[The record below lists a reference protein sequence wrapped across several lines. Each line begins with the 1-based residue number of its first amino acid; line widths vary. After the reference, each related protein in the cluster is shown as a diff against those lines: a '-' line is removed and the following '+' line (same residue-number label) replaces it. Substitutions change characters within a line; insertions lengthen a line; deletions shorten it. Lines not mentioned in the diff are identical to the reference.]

1 MKLKS
6 VAILL
11 LVFVSIVSNANS
23 LNSLRDEILQ
33 SIKKYDAKIGVAVM
47 INDTDTLTV
56 NNHEKYPMMSVF
68 KFHQALAVCNYMQKN
83 GIALDSVLNISK
95 DELKENTYSPLR
107 DRYPEGKFGISIS
120 ELMKF
125 TLQMS
130 DNNACDILFNR
141 ILSVKD
147 TDRYIRSLGID
158 NFSIEMDENDMHENL
173 DNCYRN
179 WTTPMAAVRLINLF
193 LEGDAVSGEYYDF
206 IKRTM
211 TECTTG
217 TGRLPYPLKHTA
229 AVIGH
234 KTGTG
239 DKNSDGRYI
248 GINDIGFIDLPNGD
262 RYQIAVFVKDSAEN
276 YETTEKIIAEI
287 SSIVYKNISNQ

>member
-1 MKLKS
+1 MKTKS
-6 VAILL
+6 VAFLL
-11 LVFVSIVSNANS
+11 LSFISIIVKADPFS
-23 LNSLRDEILQ
+23 SLRNEIIH
-33 SIKKYDAKIGVAVM
+33 SICKYDAKVGVAVM
-47 INDTDTLTV
+47 VNNTDTLTV
-56 NNHEKYPMMSVF
+56 NNSDKYPMMSVF
-68 KFHQALAVCNYMQKN
+68 KFHQALAVCHLLQMK
-83 GIALDSVLNISK
+83 GMLLDSVINISK
-95 DELKENTYSPLR
+95 EELRENTYSPLR
-107 DRYPEGKFGISIS
+107 DRFPEGNIRISLS
-120 ELMKF
+120 ELMEY
-125 TLQMS
+125 TLQLS

-141 ILSVKD
+141 ILGTKE

-173 DNCYRN
+173 DNCYSN

-193 LEGDAVSGEYYDF
+193 LEGGAVSGEYYDF

-217 TGRLPYPLKHTA
+217 TGRLPYPLKNTA

-262 RYQIAVFVKDSAEN
+262 RYLIAVFVKDSAEN

>member
-1 MKLKS
+1 MKTKS
-6 VAILL
+6 VAFLL
-11 LVFVSIVSNANS
+11 LSFISIIVKAGPFS
-23 LNSLRDEILQ
+23 SLRNEIIH
-33 SIKKYDAKIGVAVM
+33 SIDKYDAKVGVAVM

-56 NNHEKYPMMSVF
+56 NNSDKYPMMSVF
-68 KFHQALAVCNYMQKN
+68 KFHQALAVCDYMQKN

-95 DELKENTYSPLR
+95 DELRENTYSPLR
-107 DRYPEGKFGISIS
+107 DRYPEGNFGISIS
-120 ELMKF
+120 ELMKY

-147 TDRYIRSLGID
+147 TDKYIRSLGID
-158 NFSIEMDENDMHENL
+158 DFSIEMDENDMHENL
-173 DNCYRN
+173 DNCYSN
-179 WTTPMAAVRLINLF
+179 WTTPMAAVNLMNLF
-193 LEGDAVSGEYYDF
+193 LDGDAVSGEYYDF
-206 IKRTM
+206 IYRTM

-217 TGRLPYPLKHTA
+217 TGRLPYPLKNTA

-262 RYQIAVFVKDSAEN
+262 RYLIAVFVKDSAEN

-287 SSIVYKNISNQ
+287 SSIVYKEISNQ

>member
-1 MKLKS
+1 MKVKS
-6 VAILL
+6 VTILF
-11 LVFVSIVSNANS
+11 LVFVSIVANANS

-33 SIKKYDAKIGVAVM
+33 CIKKYDAKVGVAV
-47 INDTDTLTV
+47 IVNDTDTLTV
-56 NNHEKYPMMSVF
+56 NNCDKYPMMSVF
-68 KFHQALAVCNYMQKN
+68 KFHQALAVCHHLQKK
-83 GIALDSVLNISK
+83 GMPLDSVINISK
-95 DELKENTYSPLR
+95 KELRENTYSPLR
-107 DRYPEGKFGISIS
+107 DRFPEGNIRISLS
-120 ELMKF
+120 ELMEY
-125 TLQMS
+125 TLQLS

-141 ILSVKD
+141 ILSIKD

-158 NFSIEMDENDMHENL
+158 DFSIEIDENDMHENL
-173 DNCYRN
+173 ANCYRN

-193 LEGDAVSGEYYDF
+193 LDGDAVSGEYYDF

-217 TGRLPYPLKHTA
+217 ICRLPYPLKNTG

-248 GINDIGFIDLPNGD
+248 GINDIGFIDLPDGD
-262 RYQIAVFVKDSAEN
+262 RYLIAVFVKDSAEG
-276 YETTEKIIAEI
+276 YETTERIIAEI

>member
-6 VAILL
+6 LILL
-11 LVFVSIVSNANS
+11 LFAFISIITKADS
-23 LNSLRDEILQ
+23 LDSLRNEILCTVC
-33 SIKKYDAKIGVAVM
+33 KYDATVGVAVM
-47 INDTDTLTV
+47 TDSGDTLTV
-56 NNHEKYPMMSVF
+56 NNDVDYPMMSVF
-68 KFHQALAVCNYMQKN
+68 KFHQALAVCHFLQTR
-83 GIALDSVLNISK
+83 GIQLDSVIQVSE
-95 DELKENTYSPLR
+95 DELRENTYSPLR
-107 DRYPEGKFGISIS
+107 DRFPEGNISIS
-120 ELMKF
+120 MSELMIY
-125 TLQMS
+125 TLQQS

-147 TDRYIRSLGID
+147 TEEYIRSLGLD
-158 NFSIEMDENDMHENL
+158 GFSIEMDENDMHQNL

-179 WTTPMAAVRLINLF
+179 WTKPSGAVRLINLF
-193 LEGDAVSGEYYDF
+193 LEGKAVSGKYYDF

-217 TGRLPYPLKHTA
+217 TARLPYPLRNTA

-239 DKNSDGRYI
+239 DKNSQGRYI
-248 GINDIGFIDLPNGD
+248 GINDIGFIDLPNGS
-262 RYQIAVFVKDSAEN
+262 RYLIAVFVKDSAED

-287 SSIVYKNISNQ
+287 SSLVYNYINNQ

>member
-11 LVFVSIVSNANS
+11 LVFASVVSNANS

-33 SIKKYDAKIGVAVM
+33 SIIKYDAKIGVAVM

-56 NNHEKYPMMSVF
+56 NNCDKYPLMSVF
-68 KFHQALAVCNYMQKN
+68 KFHQALAVCDYMQKN

-95 DELKENTYSPLR
+95 DELRENTYSPLR
-107 DRYPEGKFGISIS
+107 DRYPEGNFGISIS
-120 ELMKF
+120 ELMKY

-147 TDRYIRSLGID
+147 TDKYIRSLGID
-158 NFSIEMDENDMHENL
+158 DFSIEMDENDMHENL
-173 DNCYRN
+173 DNCYSN
-179 WTTPMAAVRLINLF
+179 WTTPMAAVNLMNLF
-193 LEGDAVSGEYYDF
+193 LDGDAVSGEYYDF
-206 IKRTM
+206 IYRTM

-217 TGRLPYPLKHTA
+217 TARLPYPLKNTGA
-229 AVIGH
+229 IIGH

-262 RYQIAVFVKDSAEN
+262 RYLIAVLVKDSAED
-276 YETTEKIIAEI
+276 YETTERIIAEI
-287 SSIVYKNISNQ
+287 SSMVYKNISNQ

>member
-1 MKLKS
+1 MKTKS
-6 VAILL
+6 VAFLL
-11 LVFVSIVSNANS
+11 LSFISIIVKADPFS
-23 LNSLRDEILQ
+23 SLRNEIIH
-33 SIKKYDAKIGVAVM
+33 SIGKYDAKVGVGVM
-47 INDTDTLTV
+47 VNNTDTLTV
-56 NNHEKYPMMSVF
+56 NNSDKYPMMSVF
-68 KFHQALAVCNYMQKN
+68 KFHQALAVCHHLQTK
-83 GIALDSVLNISK
+83 GISLDSVINISK
-95 DELKENTYSPLR
+95 EELRENTYSPLR
-107 DRYPEGKFGISIS
+107 DRFPEGNIRISLS
-120 ELMKF
+120 ELMEY
-125 TLQMS
+125 TLQLS

-141 ILSVKD
+141 ILSTKE

-158 NFSIEMDENDMHENL
+158 DFSIEMDENDMHENL
-173 DNCYRN
+173 DNCYSN

-193 LEGDAVSGEYYDF
+193 LEGGAVSGEYYDF

-217 TGRLPYPLKHTA
+217 TGRLPYPLKNTA

-262 RYQIAVFVKDSAEN
+262 RYLIAVFVKDSAEN

>member
-1 MKLKS
+1 MKTKS
-6 VAILL
+6 VAFLL
-11 LVFVSIVSNANS
+11 LSFISIIVKAGPFS
-23 LNSLRDEILQ
+23 SLRNEIIH
-33 SIKKYDAKIGVAVM
+33 SIDKYDAKVGVAVM

-56 NNHEKYPMMSVF
+56 NNSDKYPMMSVF
-68 KFHQALAVCNYMQKN
+68 KFHQALAVCHLLQMK
-83 GIALDSVLNISK
+83 GIPLDSVINISRK
-95 DELKENTYSPLR
+95 ELRENTYSPLR
-107 DRYPEGKFGISIS
+107 DRFPEGNIRISLS
-120 ELMKF
+120 ELMEY
-125 TLQMS
+125 TLQLS

-141 ILSVKD
+141 ILSTNE

-173 DNCYRN
+173 DNCYSN

-193 LEGDAVSGEYYDF
+193 LERGAVSGEYYDF

-217 TGRLPYPLKHTA
+217 TGRLPYPLKNTA

-239 DKNSDGRYI
+239 DRNSDGRYI
-248 GINDIGFIDLPNGD
+248 GINDIGFINLPDGNS
-262 RYQIAVFVKDSAEN
+262 YLIAVFVKDSAED
-276 YETTEKIIAEI
+276 YETTERIIAEI
-287 SSIVYKNISNQ
+287 SSMVYKNISNQ

>member
-1 MKLKS
+1 
-6 VAILL
+6 
-11 LVFVSIVSNANS
+11 
-23 LNSLRDEILQ
+23 
-33 SIKKYDAKIGVAVM
+33 
-47 INDTDTLTV
+47 
-56 NNHEKYPMMSVF
+56 MMSVF

-95 DELKENTYSPLR
+95 DELRENTYSPLR
-107 DRYPEGKFGISIS
+107 DRYPEGNFGISIS
-120 ELMKF
+120 ELMKY

-141 ILSVKD
+141 ILSVKN

-217 TGRLPYPLKHTA
+217 TGRLPYPLKNTA

>member
-1 MKLKS
+1 MKTKS
-6 VAILL
+6 VAFLL
-11 LVFVSIVSNANS
+11 LSFISIIVKAGPFS
-23 LNSLRDEILQ
+23 SLRNEIIH
-33 SIKKYDAKIGVAVM
+33 SIDKYDAKVGVAVM

-56 NNHEKYPMMSVF
+56 NNSDKYPMMSVF
-68 KFHQALAVCNYMQKN
+68 KFHQALAVCHLLQMK
-83 GIALDSVLNISK
+83 GIPLDSVINISRK
-95 DELKENTYSPLR
+95 ELRENTYSPLR
-107 DRYPEGKFGISIS
+107 DRFPEGNIRISLS
-120 ELMKF
+120 ELMEY
-125 TLQMS
+125 TLQLS

-141 ILSVKD
+141 ILSTNE

-158 NFSIEMDENDMHENL
+158 DFSIEMDENDMHENL
-173 DNCYRN
+173 DNCYSN

-193 LEGDAVSGEYYDF
+193 LEGGAVSGEYYDF

-217 TGRLPYPLKHTA
+217 TGRLPYPLKNTA

-262 RYQIAVFVKDSAEN
+262 RYLIAVFVKDSAEN

>member
-1 MKLKS
+1 MKTKS
-6 VAILL
+6 VAFLL
-11 LVFVSIVSNANS
+11 LSFISIIVKANP
-23 LNSLRDEILQ
+23 LDSLRNEIIH
-33 SIKKYDAKIGVAVM
+33 SIDKYDAKVGVAVM

-56 NNHEKYPMMSVF
+56 NNSDKYPMMSVF
-68 KFHQALAVCNYMQKN
+68 KFHQALAVCHLLQMK
-83 GIALDSVLNISK
+83 GIPLDSVINISK
-95 DELKENTYSPLR
+95 KELRENTYSPLR
-107 DRYPEGKFGISIS
+107 DRFPEGNIRINLS
-120 ELMKF
+120 ELMEY
-125 TLQMS
+125 TLQLS

-141 ILSVKD
+141 ILSIKD

-158 NFSIEMDENDMHENL
+158 DFSIEMDENDMHENPA
-173 DNCYRN
+173 NCYSN

-193 LEGDAVSGEYYDF
+193 LDGGAVSGEYYDF

-217 TGRLPYPLKHTA
+217 IGRLPYPLKNTD

-248 GINDIGFIDLPNGD
+248 GINDIGFIDLPNGV
-262 RYQIAVFVKDSAEN
+262 RYLIAVFVKDSAED
-276 YETTEKIIAEI
+276 YETTERIIAEI
-287 SSIVYKNISNQ
+287 SSIVYKNVSNQ

>member
-1 MKLKS
+1 MKTKS
-6 VAILL
+6 VAFLL
-11 LVFVSIVSNANS
+11 LSFISIIVKADPFS
-23 LNSLRDEILQ
+23 SLRNEIIH
-33 SIKKYDAKIGVAVM
+33 SISKYDAKVGVAVM
-47 INDTDTLTV
+47 VNDTDTLTV
-56 NNHEKYPMMSVF
+56 NNSDKYPMMSVF
-68 KFHQALAVCNYMQKN
+68 KFHQALAVCHFLQMK
-83 GIALDSVLNISK
+83 GIPLDSVINISK
-95 DELKENTYSPLR
+95 EELRENTYSPLR
-107 DRYPEGKFGISIS
+107 DRFPEGNIRISLS
-120 ELMKF
+120 ELMEY
-125 TLQMS
+125 TLQLS

-141 ILSVKD
+141 ILSTKE

-158 NFSIEMDENDMHENL
+158 DFSIEMDENDMHENL
-173 DNCYRN
+173 DNCYSN

-193 LEGDAVSGEYYDF
+193 LEGGAVSCEYYDF

-217 TGRLPYPLKHTA
+217 IGRLPYPLKNTA

-262 RYQIAVFVKDSAEN
+262 RYLIAVFVKDSAEN

-287 SSIVYKNISNQ
+287 SSIVYKNISN

>member
-11 LVFVSIVSNANS
+11 LVFASVVSNANS

-56 NNHEKYPMMSVF
+56 NNCDKYPMMSVF
-68 KFHQALAVCNYMQKN
+68 KFHQALAVCDYMQKN

-95 DELKENTYSPLR
+95 DELRENTYSPLR
-107 DRYPEGKFGISIS
+107 DRYPEGNFGISIS
-120 ELMKF
+120 ELMKY

-147 TDRYIRSLGID
+147 TDKYIRSLGID
-158 NFSIEMDENDMHENL
+158 DFSIEMDENDMHQNL
-173 DNCYRN
+173 DDCYKN

-193 LEGDAVSGEYYDF
+193 LEGGAVSGEYYDF
-206 IKRTM
+206 IYRTM

-217 TGRLPYPLKHTA
+217 IGRLPYPLKNTA

-239 DKNSDGRYI
+239 DKNSDGLRW
-248 GINDIGFIDLPNGD
+248 
-262 RYQIAVFVKDSAEN
+262 AVYWHK
-276 YETTEKIIAEI
+276 
-287 SSIVYKNISNQ
+287 

>member
-1 MKLKS
+1 MKTKS
-6 VAILL
+6 VAFLL
-11 LVFVSIVSNANS
+11 LSFISIIVKADPFS
-23 LNSLRDEILQ
+23 SLRNEI
-33 SIKKYDAKIGVAVM
+33 IHNICKYDAKVGVAVM
-47 INDTDTLTV
+47 VNDTDTLTV
-56 NNHEKYPMMSVF
+56 NNSDKYPMMSVF
-68 KFHQALAVCNYMQKN
+68 KFHQALAVCHLLQMK
-83 GIALDSVLNISK
+83 GIPLDSVINISK
-95 DELKENTYSPLR
+95 EELRENTYSPLR
-107 DRYPEGKFGISIS
+107 DRFPEGNICISLS
-120 ELMKF
+120 ELMEY
-125 TLQMS
+125 TLQLS

-141 ILSVKD
+141 ILSTNE

-158 NFSIEMDENDMHENL
+158 NFSIEMDENDMHKNL
-173 DNCYRN
+173 DNCYSN

-193 LEGDAVSGEYYDF
+193 LEGGAVSGEYYDF

-217 TGRLPYPLKHTA
+217 IGRLPYPLKNTA

-262 RYQIAVFVKDSAEN
+262 RYLIAVFVKDSAEN

>member
-1 MKLKS
+1 
-6 VAILL
+6 
-11 LVFVSIVSNANS
+11 
-23 LNSLRDEILQ
+23 
-33 SIKKYDAKIGVAVM
+33 M

-56 NNHEKYPMMSVF
+56 NNSDKYPMMSVF
-68 KFHQALAVCNYMQKN
+68 KFHQALAVCHLLQMK
-83 GIALDSVLNISK
+83 GIPLDSVIDISK
-95 DELKENTYSPLR
+95 EELRENTYSPLR
-107 DRYPEGKFGISIS
+107 DRFPEGNIRISLS
-120 ELMKF
+120 ELMEY
-125 TLQMS
+125 TLQLS

-141 ILSVKD
+141 ILSTKE

-217 TGRLPYPLKHTA
+217 TGRLPYPLKNTA

-248 GINDIGFIDLPNGD
+248 GINDIAFIDLPNGD

>member
-11 LVFVSIVSNANS
+11 LVFASVVSNANS

-33 SIKKYDAKIGVAVM
+33 SIIKYDAKIGVAVM

-56 NNHEKYPMMSVF
+56 NNCDKYPMMSVF
-68 KFHQALAVCNYMQKN
+68 KFHQALAVCDYMQKN
-83 GIALDSVLNISK
+83 GIALDSVLHISK
-95 DELKENTYSPLR
+95 DGLKENTYSPLR
-107 DRYPEGKFGISIS
+107 DQYPEGNFGISIS
-120 ELMKF
+120 ELMKY
-125 TLQMS
+125 TLQLS

-141 ILSVKD
+141 ILSTKE

-158 NFSIEMDENDMHENL
+158 DFSIEMDENDMHENL
-173 DNCYRN
+173 DNCYSN

-193 LEGDAVSGEYYDF
+193 LEGGAVSGEYYDF

-217 TGRLPYPLKHTA
+217 IGRLPYPLKNTA

-262 RYQIAVFVKDSAEN
+262 RYLIAVLVKDSAED
-276 YETTEKIIAEI
+276 YETTERIIAEI
-287 SSIVYKNISNQ
+287 SSMVYKNISNQ

>member
-1 MKLKS
+1 MKTKS
-6 VAILL
+6 VAFLL
-11 LVFVSIVSNANS
+11 LSFISIIVKAGPFS
-23 LNSLRDEILQ
+23 SLRNEIIH
-33 SIKKYDAKIGVAVM
+33 SIDKYDAKVGVAVM

-56 NNHEKYPMMSVF
+56 NNSDKYPMMSVF
-68 KFHQALAVCNYMQKN
+68 KFHQALAVCHLLQMK
-83 GIALDSVLNISK
+83 GIPLDSVINISRK
-95 DELKENTYSPLR
+95 ELRENTYSPLR
-107 DRYPEGKFGISIS
+107 DRFPEGNIRISLS
-120 ELMKF
+120 ELMEY
-125 TLQMS
+125 TLQLS

-141 ILSVKD
+141 ILSIKE

-158 NFSIEMDENDMHENL
+158 DFSIEMDENDMHENL
-173 DNCYRN
+173 DNCYSN

-193 LEGDAVSGEYYDF
+193 LEGGAVSAEYYDF

-217 TGRLPYPLKHTA
+217 IGRLPYPLKNTA

-262 RYQIAVFVKDSAEN
+262 RYLIAVFVKDSAEN

>member
-1 MKLKS
+1 MKTKS
-6 VAILL
+6 VAFLL
-11 LVFVSIVSNANS
+11 LSFISIIVKADPFS
-23 LNSLRDEILQ
+23 SLRNEIIH
-33 SIKKYDAKIGVAVM
+33 SIDKYDAKVGVAVM

-56 NNHEKYPMMSVF
+56 NNSDKYPMMSVF
-68 KFHQALAVCNYMQKN
+68 KFHQALAVCHLLQMK
-83 GIALDSVLNISK
+83 GIPLDSVIDISK
-95 DELKENTYSPLR
+95 EELRENTYSPLR
-107 DRYPEGKFGISIS
+107 DRFPEGNIRISLS
-120 ELMKF
+120 ELMEY
-125 TLQMS
+125 TLQLS

-141 ILSVKD
+141 ILSTKE

-158 NFSIEMDENDMHENL
+158 DFSIEMDENDMHENL
-173 DNCYRN
+173 DNCYSN

-193 LEGDAVSGEYYDF
+193 LEGGAVSGEYYDF

-217 TGRLPYPLKHTA
+217 TGRLPYPLKNTA

-262 RYQIAVFVKDSAEN
+262 RYLIAVFVKDSAEN

>member
-1 MKLKS
+1 MKLKL

-11 LVFVSIVSNANS
+11 LGFVSIVSNANS

-47 INDTDTLTV
+47 INDTDTMTV

-68 KFHQALAVCNYMQKN
+68 KFHQSLAVCDYMQKN

-95 DELKENTYSPLR
+95 DELRENTYSPLR
-107 DRYPEGKFGISIS
+107 DRYPEGNFGISIS
-120 ELMKF
+120 ELMKY
-125 TLQMS
+125 TLQLS

-141 ILSVKD
+141 ILSTKE

-158 NFSIEMDENDMHENL
+158 DFSIEMDENDMHQNL
-173 DNCYRN
+173 DDCYKN

-193 LEGDAVSGEYYDF
+193 LEGGAVSGEYYDF
-206 IKRTM
+206 IYRTM

-217 TGRLPYPLKHTA
+217 TARLPYPLNNTGA
-229 AVIGH
+229 IIGH

-262 RYQIAVFVKDSAEN
+262 RYLIARERLCRGL
-276 YETTEKIIAEI
+276 
-287 SSIVYKNISNQ
+287 

>member
-1 MKLKS
+1 MKTKS
-6 VAILL
+6 VAFLL
-11 LVFVSIVSNANS
+11 LSFISIIVKAGPFS
-23 LNSLRDEILQ
+23 SLRNEIIH
-33 SIKKYDAKIGVAVM
+33 SIDKYDAKVGVAVM

-56 NNHEKYPMMSVF
+56 NNSDKYPMMSVF
-68 KFHQALAVCNYMQKN
+68 KFHQALAVCHLLQMK
-83 GIALDSVLNISK
+83 GIPLDSVINISRK
-95 DELKENTYSPLR
+95 ELRENTYSPLR
-107 DRYPEGKFGISIS
+107 DRFPEGNIRISLS
-120 ELMKF
+120 ELMEY
-125 TLQMS
+125 TLQLS

-141 ILSVKD
+141 ILSTKE

-173 DNCYRN
+173 DNCYSN

-193 LEGDAVSGEYYDF
+193 LEGGAVSGEYYDF

-217 TGRLPYPLKHTA
+217 TGRLPYPLKNTA

-239 DKNSDGRYI
+239 DRNSDGRYI
-248 GINDIGFIDLPNGD
+248 GINDIGFINLPDGNS
-262 RYQIAVFVKDSAEN
+262 YLIAVFVKDSAED

-287 SSIVYKNISNQ
+287 SSIVYKEISNQ

>member
-1 MKLKS
+1 MRLKLF
-6 VAILL
+6 ILL
-11 LVFVSIVSNANS
+11 LLAFLSIIAKAGS
-23 LNSLRDEILQ
+23 LDSLRNEIMRTV
-33 SIKKYDAKIGVAVM
+33 SKYDATVGVAVM
-47 INDTDTLTV
+47 TDRGDILTV
-56 NNHEKYPMMSVF
+56 NNDVDYPMMSVF
-68 KFHQALAVCNYMQKN
+68 KFHQALAVCDYMQKN
-83 GIALDSVLNISK
+83 GIALDSVLHISK

-107 DRYPEGKFGISIS
+107 DQYPEGNFGISIS
-120 ELMKF
+120 ELMKY
-125 TLQMS
+125 TLQLS

-141 ILSVKD
+141 ILSTKE

-173 DNCYRN
+173 DNCYSN

-193 LEGDAVSGEYYDF
+193 LEGGAVSGEYYDF
-206 IKRTM
+206 IYRTM

-217 TGRLPYPLKHTA
+217 TARLPYPLNNTGA
-229 AVIGH
+229 IIGH

-262 RYQIAVFVKDSAEN
+262 RYLIAVFVKDSAED
-276 YETTEKIIAEI
+276 YETTERIIAEI
-287 SSIVYKNISNQ
+287 SSMVYKNISNQ

>member
-11 LVFVSIVSNANS
+11 LVFASVVSNANS

-33 SIKKYDAKIGVAVM
+33 SIIKYDAKIGVAVM

-56 NNHEKYPMMSVF
+56 NNCDKYPMMSVF

-107 DRYPEGKFGISIS
+107 DRYPEGNFGISIS
-120 ELMKF
+120 ELMKY

-141 ILSVKD
+141 ILSVKN

-217 TGRLPYPLKHTA
+217 TGRLPYPLNNTGA
-229 AVIGH
+229 IIGH

-262 RYQIAVFVKDSAEN
+262 RYLIAVLVKDSAED
-276 YETTEKIIAEI
+276 YETTERIIAEI
-287 SSIVYKNISNQ
+287 SSMVYKNISNQ

>member
-1 MKLKS
+1 MKTKS
-6 VAILL
+6 VAFLL
-11 LVFVSIVSNANS
+11 LSFISIIVKADPFS
-23 LNSLRDEILQ
+23 SLRNEIIH
-33 SIKKYDAKIGVAVM
+33 SICKYDAKVGVAVM
-47 INDTDTLTV
+47 VNNTDTLTV
-56 NNHEKYPMMSVF
+56 NNSDKYPMMSVF
-68 KFHQALAVCNYMQKN
+68 KFHQALAVCDYMQKN
-83 GIALDSVLNISK
+83 GIALDPVLHISK

-107 DRYPEGKFGISIS
+107 DQYPEGNFGISIS
-120 ELMKF
+120 ELMKY
-125 TLQMS
+125 TLQLS

-141 ILSVKD
+141 ILSTKE

-158 NFSIEMDENDMHENL
+158 DFSIEMDENDMHENL
-173 DNCYRN
+173 DNCYSN

-193 LEGDAVSGEYYDF
+193 LEGGAVSGEYYDF

-217 TGRLPYPLKHTA
+217 IGRLPYPLKNTA

-262 RYQIAVFVKDSAEN
+262 RYLIAVFVKDSAED
-276 YETTEKIIAEI
+276 YETTERIIAEI
-287 SSIVYKNISNQ
+287 SSMVYKNISNQ

>member
-11 LVFVSIVSNANS
+11 LVFASVVSNANS

-33 SIKKYDAKIGVAVM
+33 SIIKYDAKIGVAVM
-47 INDTDTLTV
+47 INDTDTMTV

-68 KFHQALAVCNYMQKN
+68 KFHQALAVCDYMQKN

-95 DELKENTYSPLR
+95 DELRENTYSPLR
-107 DRYPEGKFGISIS
+107 DRYPEGNFGISIS
-120 ELMKF
+120 ELMKY

-147 TDRYIRSLGID
+147 TDKYIRSLGID
-158 NFSIEMDENDMHENL
+158 DFSIEMDENDMHENL
-173 DNCYRN
+173 DNCYSN
-179 WTTPMAAVRLINLF
+179 WTTPMAAVHLINLF
-193 LEGDAVSGEYYDF
+193 LEGAAVSGEYYDF
-206 IKRTM
+206 IYRTM

-217 TGRLPYPLKHTA
+217 TARLPYPLNNTGA
-229 AVIGH
+229 IIGH

-248 GINDIGFIDLPNGD
+248 GINDIGFIDLPNGS
-262 RYQIAVFVKDSAEN
+262 RYLIAVFVKDSAED
-276 YETTEKIIAEI
+276 YETTERVITEI
-287 SSIVYKNISNQ
+287 SSVVYNSINNQ

>member
-1 MKLKS
+1 MKTKS
-6 VAILL
+6 VAFLL
-11 LVFVSIVSNANS
+11 LSFISIIVKADPFS
-23 LNSLRDEILQ
+23 SLRNEIIH
-33 SIKKYDAKIGVAVM
+33 SIDKYDAKVGVAVM

-56 NNHEKYPMMSVF
+56 NNSDKYPMMSVF
-68 KFHQALAVCNYMQKN
+68 KFHQALAVCHLLQMK
-83 GIALDSVLNISK
+83 GIPLDSVIDISK
-95 DELKENTYSPLR
+95 EELRENTYSPLR
-107 DRYPEGKFGISIS
+107 DRFPEGNIRISLS
-120 ELMKF
+120 ELMEY
-125 TLQMS
+125 TLQLS

-141 ILSVKD
+141 ILSTKE

-217 TGRLPYPLKHTA
+217 TGRLPYPLKNTA

-248 GINDIGFIDLPNGD
+248 GINDIAFIDLPNGD

>member
-1 MKLKS
+1 MKTKS
-6 VAILL
+6 VAFLL
-11 LVFVSIVSNANS
+11 LSFISIIVKADPFS
-23 LNSLRDEILQ
+23 SLRNEIIH
-33 SIKKYDAKIGVAVM
+33 SICKYDAKVGVAVM
-47 INDTDTLTV
+47 VNKTDTLTV
-56 NNHEKYPMMSVF
+56 NNSDKYPMMSVF
-68 KFHQALAVCNYMQKN
+68 KFHQALAVCHHLQTK
-83 GIALDSVLNISK
+83 GISLDSVINISK
-95 DELKENTYSPLR
+95 EELRENTYSPLR
-107 DRYPEGKFGISIS
+107 DRFPEGNIRISLS
-120 ELMKF
+120 ELMEY
-125 TLQMS
+125 TLQLS

-141 ILSVKD
+141 ILSTKE

-158 NFSIEMDENDMHENL
+158 DFSIEMDENDMHENL
-173 DNCYRN
+173 DNCYSN

-193 LEGDAVSGEYYDF
+193 LEGGAVSGEYYDF

-217 TGRLPYPLKHTA
+217 IGRLPYPLKNTA

-262 RYQIAVFVKDSAEN
+262 RYLIAVFVKDSAEN

>member
-1 MKLKS
+1 MKTKS
-6 VAILL
+6 VAFLL
-11 LVFVSIVSNANS
+11 LSFISIIVKADPFS
-23 LNSLRDEILQ
+23 SLRNEIIH
-33 SIKKYDAKIGVAVM
+33 SIDKYDAKVGVAVM

-56 NNHEKYPMMSVF
+56 NNSDKYPMMSVF
-68 KFHQALAVCNYMQKN
+68 KFHQALAVCHLLQMK
-83 GIALDSVLNISK
+83 GIPLDSVIDISK
-95 DELKENTYSPLR
+95 EELRENTYSPLR
-107 DRYPEGKFGISIS
+107 DRFPEGNIRISLS
-120 ELMKF
+120 ELMEY
-125 TLQMS
+125 TLQLS

-141 ILSVKD
+141 ILSTKE

-217 TGRLPYPLKHTA
+217 TGRLPYPLKNTA

-262 RYQIAVFVKDSAEN
+262 RYLIAVFVKDSAEN

>member
-1 MKLKS
+1 MKTKS
-6 VAILL
+6 VAFLL
-11 LVFVSIVSNANS
+11 LSFISIIVKADPFS
-23 LNSLRDEILQ
+23 SLRNEIIH
-33 SIKKYDAKIGVAVM
+33 SIGKYDAKVGVGVM
-47 INDTDTLTV
+47 VNNTDTLTV
-56 NNHEKYPMMSVF
+56 NNSDKYPMMSVF
-68 KFHQALAVCNYMQKN
+68 KFHQALAVCHHLQTK
-83 GIALDSVLNISK
+83 GISLDSVINISK
-95 DELKENTYSPLR
+95 EELRENTYSPLR
-107 DRYPEGKFGISIS
+107 DRFPEGNIRISLS
-120 ELMKF
+120 ELMEY
-125 TLQMS
+125 TLQLS

-141 ILSVKD
+141 ILSTKE

-158 NFSIEMDENDMHENL
+158 DFSIEMDENDMHENL
-173 DNCYRN
+173 DNCYSN

-193 LEGDAVSGEYYDF
+193 LEGGAVSGEYYDF

-217 TGRLPYPLKHTA
+217 IGRLPYPLKNTA

-262 RYQIAVFVKDSAEN
+262 RYLIAVFVKDSAEN

>member
-1 MKLKS
+1 MKLKL

-11 LVFVSIVSNANS
+11 LGFVSIVSNANS

-47 INDTDTLTV
+47 INDTDTMTV

-68 KFHQALAVCNYMQKN
+68 KFHQSLAVCDYMQKN

-107 DRYPEGKFGISIS
+107 DRYPEGNFGISIS
-120 ELMKF
+120 ELMKY

-141 ILSVKD
+141 ILSVKN
-147 TDRYIRSLGID
+147 TDRYI
-158 NFSIEMDENDMHENL
+158 
-173 DNCYRN
+173 RN

-217 TGRLPYPLKHTA
+217 TGRLPYPLNNTGA
-229 AVIGH
+229 IIGH

-262 RYQIAVFVKDSAEN
+262 RYLIAVFVKDSTED
-276 YETTEKIIAEI
+276 YETTERIIAEI
-287 SSIVYKNISNQ
+287 SSMVYKNISNQ

>member
-6 VAILL
+6 VVLL
-11 LVFVSIVSNANS
+11 SLAFVSILANANS
-23 LNSLRDEILQ
+23 IDSLRNEIIHCV
-33 SIKKYDAKIGVAVM
+33 SKYDAKVGVAVM

-56 NNHEKYPMMSVF
+56 NNYDKYPMMSVF
-68 KFHQALAVCNYMQKN
+68 KFHQALAVCHFLQKK
-83 GIALDSVLNISK
+83 GMPLDSVINISK
-95 DELKENTYSPLR
+95 KELREDTYSPLR
-107 DRYPEGKFGISIS
+107 DRFPEGNIRISLS
-120 ELMKF
+120 ELMEY
-125 TLQMS
+125 TLQLS

-147 TDRYIRSLGID
+147 TDKYIRSLGID
-158 NFSIEMDENDMHENL
+158 DFSIEMDENDMHENL
-173 DNCYRN
+173 TNCYSN

-193 LEGDAVSGEYYDF
+193 LEGGAVSGEYYDF

-217 TGRLPYPLKHTA
+217 IGRLPYPLKNTG

-239 DKNSDGRYI
+239 DNNSDGRYI

-262 RYQIAVFVKDSAEN
+262 RYLIAVFVKDSAED
-276 YETTEKIIAEI
+276 YETTERIIAEI
-287 SSIVYKNISNQ
+287 SSIVYKNVSNQ

>member
-1 MKLKS
+1 MKTKS
-6 VAILL
+6 VAFLL
-11 LVFVSIVSNANS
+11 LSFISIIVKADPFS
-23 LNSLRDEILQ
+23 SLRNEIIH
-33 SIKKYDAKIGVAVM
+33 SICKYDAKVGVAVM
-47 INDTDTLTV
+47 VNNTDTLTV
-56 NNHEKYPMMSVF
+56 NNSDKYPMMSVF
-68 KFHQALAVCNYMQKN
+68 KFHQALAVCHHLQTKE
-83 GIALDSVLNISK
+83 ISLDSVINISK
-95 DELKENTYSPLR
+95 EELRENTYSPLR
-107 DRYPEGKFGISIS
+107 DRFPEGNIRISLS
-120 ELMKF
+120 ELMEY
-125 TLQMS
+125 TLQLS

-141 ILSVKD
+141 ILSTKE

-158 NFSIEMDENDMHENL
+158 DFSIEMDENDMHENL
-173 DNCYRN
+173 DNCYSN

-193 LEGDAVSGEYYDF
+193 LEGGAVSGEYYDF

-217 TGRLPYPLKHTA
+217 IGRLPYPLKNTA

-262 RYQIAVFVKDSAEN
+262 RYLIAVFVKDSAEN

>member
-1 MKLKS
+1 M
-6 VAILL
+6 V
-11 LVFVSIVSNANS
+11 NN
-23 LNSLRDEILQ
+23 
-33 SIKKYDAKIGVAVM
+33 
-47 INDTDTLTV
+47 TDTLTV
-56 NNHEKYPMMSVF
+56 NNSDKYPMMSVF
-68 KFHQALAVCNYMQKN
+68 KFHQALAVCHFLQMK
-83 GIALDSVLNISK
+83 GIPLDSVINISK
-95 DELKENTYSPLR
+95 EELRENTYSPLR
-107 DRYPEGKFGISIS
+107 DRFPEGNIRISLS
-120 ELMKF
+120 ELMEY
-125 TLQMS
+125 TLQLS

-141 ILSVKD
+141 ILSIKE

-158 NFSIEMDENDMHENL
+158 DFSIEMDENDMHENL
-173 DNCYRN
+173 DNCYSN

-193 LEGDAVSGEYYDF
+193 LEGGAVSAEYYDF

-217 TGRLPYPLKHTA
+217 IGRLPYPLKNTA

-262 RYQIAVFVKDSAEN
+262 RYLIAVFVKDSAEN

>member
-11 LVFVSIVSNANS
+11 LVFASVVSNANS

-33 SIKKYDAKIGVAVM
+33 SIIKYDAKIGVAVM

-56 NNHEKYPMMSVF
+56 NNCDKYPMMSVF
-68 KFHQALAVCNYMQKN
+68 KFHQALAVCDYMQKN
-83 GIALDSVLNISK
+83 GIALDSVLHISK

-107 DRYPEGKFGISIS
+107 DQYPEGNFGISIS
-120 ELMKF
+120 ELMKY
-125 TLQMS
+125 TLQLS

-141 ILSVKD
+141 ILSTKE

-158 NFSIEMDENDMHENL
+158 DFSIEMDENDMHENL
-173 DNCYRN
+173 DNCYSN

-193 LEGDAVSGEYYDF
+193 LEGGAVSGEYYDF

-217 TGRLPYPLKHTA
+217 IGRLPYPLKNTA

-262 RYQIAVFVKDSAEN
+262 RYLIAVLVKDSAED
-276 YETTEKIIAEI
+276 YETTERIIAEI
-287 SSIVYKNISNQ
+287 SSMVYKNISNQ